1 MTSVGG
7 TTLELTTAGQYLGRD
22 GVDGAAAVP
31 GLHGRPVGD
40 VPAPSWQ
47 QAPGVDSSYSDGT
60 ICGQPPGSYC
70 REVPDV
76 SADAAPETGAA
87 IRYSGR
93 WLTPGGTSLAT
104 PVWAAITALMNE
116 YLRSKGDQPVGF
128 ANPLLYQLARG
139 SPPYRP
145 FHDVTVG
152 TNDFYPAGPGYD
164 MVTGLGTPDAWNL
177 ARDLA
182 PLTGRS

>member
-1 MTSVGG
+1 MFP
-7 TTLELTTAGQYLGRD
+7 Q
-22 GVDGAAAVP
+22 
-31 GLHGRPVGD
+31 
-40 VPAPSWQ
+40 PSWQ
-47 QAPGVDSSYSDGT
+47 QAPGVDSSYSDGAF
-60 ICGQPPGSYC
+60 CRRPPGSYC

-93 WLTPGGTSLAT
+93 WITKGGTSLAT

-116 YLRSKGDQPVGF
+116 YLRSKGDKPVGF
-128 ANPLLYQLARG
+128 ANPLLYRLARAT
-139 SPPYRP
+139 PAVPAVPRRDP
-145 FHDVTVG
+145 W
-152 TNDFYPAGPGYD
+152 NDTTSIRHGPGYD
-164 MVTGLGTPDAWNL
+164 MVTGLGTPNVWNL